1 MAKEKK
7 TIQVEFIKN
16 FANLQLVNPN
26 NSIDAK
32 LGVIAMLEKVLSE
45 ANAYKG
51 YMYLSLG
58 PNNTPPEFG
67 SEGWVSRKYF

>member
-1 MAKEKK
+1 LA
-7 TIQVEFIKN
+7 
-16 FANLQLVNPN
+16 NPN
-26 NSIDAK
+26 NSIQAK

-67 SEGWVSRKYF
+67 SEGWTSRKYF